1 MNNEEEKEKRLT
13 EEAELTADSPK
24 VEKENEKQPT
34 DAKTISGNRQKI

>member
-24 VEKENEKQPT
+24 MGKENEEQT
-34 DAKTISGNRQKI
+34 AKLFQAMR